1 MAQGTTRGVPI
12 DTDPLLTADSDLL
25 VPSQKAVKMY
35 VDGVSIKS
43 LNGLTGATQT
53 LVTGTTGTD
62 FAISSTGTTHTF
74 NLPTASATNRG
85 ALSSANW
92 TTFNNKQNNL
102 RTFNTTQGIYYF
114 EEFMG
119 SQGGSVTTNYSGVIS
134 AVGGTGTTRT
144 ATTIINRTKQ
154 QGVISHSTTLV
165 ATNFAGYVYGG
176 SSLFIGNG
184 TVSLETYITIETLS
198 TATERF
204 YTLFGYILGGNLA
217 NLTNG
222 IFFTYDEGG
231 SANGGIASTFF
242 RCACINASTRTYA
255 TTTVPV
261 VASQWYKLRID
272 INAAASSVGF
282 YIDGNLVATITTNI
296 PATTTAMSIGSYII
310 KTIGIT
316 ARTMQTDYFMYDELF
331 TTAR

>member
-12 DTDPLLTADSDLL
+12 DIDPLLAADSDLL
-25 VPSQKAVKMY
+25 VPSQKA
-35 VDGVSIKS
+35 IK
-43 LNGLTGATQT
+43 TYADTK
-53 LVTGTTGTD
+53 
-62 FAISSTGTTHTF
+62 ISSV
-74 NLPTASATNRG
+74 SATSPMVSTG
-85 ALSSANW
+85 GTSPTLSIPQATSSANGYLSSTDW

-165 ATNFAGYVYGG
+165 ATNFAGYLYGG

>member
-1 MAQGTTRGVPI
+1 
-12 DTDPLLTADSDLL
+12 
-25 VPSQKAVKMY
+25 
-35 VDGVSIKS
+35 
-43 LNGLTGATQT
+43 
-53 LVTGTTGTD
+53 
-62 FAISSTGTTHTF
+62 
-74 NLPTASATNRG
+74 
-85 ALSSANW
+85 
-92 TTFNNKQNNL
+92 
-102 RTFNTTQGIYYF
+102 
-114 EEFMG
+114 MG
-119 SQGGSVTTNYSGVIS
+119 NQAGSVTTNYSGVIS

-165 ATNFAGYVYGG
+165 ATNFAGYLYGG